1 VLRERLRRHEI
12 LGPTLYTSGPSFNG
26 TSAPDPQTARRM
38 VLEQKAAGYDFLKI
52 HPGLSRETFDM
63 LARTADSVGIRFA
76 GHVPAAVGLDRALA
90 ARYASIDHLDGYVE
104 RLAGWTPG
112 AGPEGFFGLLL
123 ADRVDTA
130 LIAELARRIP
140 LRRFG
145 RPDELVGAAVDAF
158 GAVDIAVN
166 NDDPSQAI
174 FILILLL
181 KPTGLSA
188 TQYNVLRILR
198 GAGPEGL
205 ACREVGCRMISRDP
219 DITRL
224 MDRMESRGLIARA
237 RGEEDR
243 RVVKSRLT
251 AEGLRILV
259 ELDAPVQELHRRQL
273 DHLPAK
279 ELRQLSRLLERART
293 HVETTC
299 SPE

>member
-1 VLRERLRRHEI
+1 MQLEALVFVNLLR
-12 LGPTLYTSGPSFNG
+12 
-26 TSAPDPQTARRM
+26 
-38 VLEQKAAGYDFLKI
+38 AADA
-52 HPGLSRETFDM
+52 
-63 LARTADSVGIRFA
+63 LAR
-76 GHVPAAVGLDRALA
+76 
-90 ARYASIDHLDGYVE
+90 
-104 RLAGWTPG
+104 G
-112 AGPEGFFGLLL
+112 AE
-123 ADRVDTA
+123 A
-130 LIAELARRIP
+130 
-140 LRRFG
+140 
-145 RPDELVGAAVDAF
+145 
-158 GAVDIAVN
+158 
-166 NDDPSQAI
+166 
-174 FILILLL
+174 LL

-198 GAGPEGL
+198 GAGQEGL

-251 AEGLRILV
+251 AEGLRILG

-273 DHLPAK
+273 HHLPAK

-293 HVETTC
+293 QAETPC